1 MKRNVTGY
9 LSRQRLRK
17 ADAKEQ
23 NNYLIRKQEPEI
35 NFTSATYRR
44 TRYSSPS
51 RNPSHRARLYGC
63 GRRHGS

>member
-1 MKRNVTGY
+1 MKRNITGY

-35 NFTSATYRR
+35 NFTSATYRQ
-44 TRYSSPS
+44 T
-51 RNPSHRARLYGC
+51 
-63 GRRHGS
+63 